1 MKNRYKIL
9 LTLASI
15 ALAMPLIT
23 LTSEKKVD
31 KVEGYNASSLPTT
44 IDLNDNTESEIRSY
58 YSSLSSLDTSERQG
72 TNLLKNLKTI
82 LKKDQKYYSYES
94 GENIWKMYEITD
106 RDWVKSPA
114 SEISGYNS
122 KTNIITGYK
131 YNTTDPYIRAY
142 YINRNVEN
150 QTTAWSD
157 HQQTQWGINR
167 EHMWPKA
174 EGFDSSGAGGARGDP
189 MHLVA
194 ANGYANNIHSNYY
207 FGYVKTSTTYT
218 DCGNKYANI
227 SGNLLG
233 QSLTVNSSKN
243 VFEPQDSD
251 KGDIA
256 RMIFYMVAR
265 YNYLSG
271 TDSDGIDTNN
281 PNLELTQNINDWSSS
296 GYTSSATNS
305 GKMGILSDLLAW
317 HKADPVDEIEIHRN
331 NLLYKNF
338 TNNRNPFIDFPE
350 WADYIWGTVEYNGRN
365 YQSYSTTPTGYAVPS
380 SDIVNGYK
388 TGETVSVTGVS
399 LSKSSLDLKVGD
411 TETLVA
417 TISPSNA
424 TNKSVTWTSSNTD
437 VATVSNN
444 GLVTAISNGNATITV
459 TTSDGSFTDTC
470 LVSVTKNLEI
480 VASTIIGDYASEN
493 GWSNN
498 TKYTSL
504 AMDSKI
510 SLSVSGSTYSGKYYT
525 ADNTW
530 RLYQSENGTLT
541 INLGD
546 SGYHLVN
553 ATITFTTTSN
563 GTLIDSSAEAITSGS
578 TIELS
583 GTSAVFTA
591 SGTSAGGVIRISSIT
606 VVYAPNLT
614 SITLDTSGVQTSFT
628 VGDTFTYSGLVVTAH
643 YTGNVS
649 QTVNPTSVS
658 SPDMTTSGNK
668 TITVTYETISATY
681 SITVDEGSDPD
692 PIEVDATYYNFV
704 EVTNVSDLKD
714 GDFIL
719 LVNEARTHTMSTSYS
734 NFRNSEA
741 VSNFTSVSSS
751 AVERI
756 QLIKTG
762 NYWNLKVKDGYL
774 YANSGSSNYIGTN
787 SSLTADGVGDNAKW
801 SISISTTDNVVGAEI
816 IAQGDNTRNRI
827 RYNSST
833 TPTRWSCYGSNTSI
847 KELPKIYKSYESEAD
862 RVWADPFLNQNTS
875 GCKSSGI
882 GSTID
887 WSTSKT
893 NYNSLTNGAK
903 SVLLNGTA
911 SQLSTA
917 YLYQQALARYEFIV
931 IKYGSSTYENY
942 ISRSISSSGRIN
954 LPLLN
959 ESNSNVIIIG
969 VAVISIL
976 SVAAFFLIR
985 KRKED

>member
-9 LTLASI
+9 LTLASFV
-15 ALAMPLIT
+15 LAIPLIT

-82 LKKDQKYYSYES
+82 LKKDQKYYSYDS
-94 GENIWKMYEITD
+94 GDTIWRMYEITD
-106 RDWVKSPA
+106 RDWDKSPA
-114 SEISGYNS
+114 SDISGYNS
-122 KTNIITGYK
+122 KTNTITGYTYK
-131 YNTTDPYIRAY
+131 NTSVLDPYIRAY
-142 YINRNVEN
+142 YVNRDVEN
-150 QTTAWSD
+150 QTRAWAD
-157 HQQTQWGINR
+157 HGQDEWGINR
-167 EHMWPKA
+167 EHMWAKA
-174 EGFDSSGAGGARGDP
+174 EGFETSGAGGARGDP

-194 ANGYANNIHSNYY
+194 ANGYANNIHSNYF
-207 FGYVKTSTTYT
+207 FGYVKTSSE
-218 DCGNKYANI
+218 DCGEKYANL
-227 SGNLLG
+227 SGNLRG
-233 QSLTVNSSKN
+233 TSLTLNTSQN
-243 VFEPQDSD
+243 VFEPQDCD

-271 TDSDGIDTNN
+271 SDSDGINSNN
-281 PNLELTQNINDWSSS
+281 PNLTLVQNTSSWEGT
-296 GYTSSATNS
+296 GYTSTTTNP

-317 HKADPVDEIEIHRN
+317 HKADPVDGYEIHRN

-350 WADYIWGTVEYNGRN
+350 WADYIWGTVEYNGKN
-365 YQSYSTTPTGYAVPS
+365 YQSFSTTPTGYAVPS

-399 LSKSSLDLKVGD
+399 LSKSSLDLKVDD

-480 VASTIIGDYASEN
+480 AASITIGDYASDN
-493 GWSNN
+493 SWSNN
-498 TKYTSL
+498 TKHTSL
-504 AMDSKI
+504 TMDDKI
-510 SLSVSGSTYSGKYYT
+510 SISVSDSTYTGKYYT

-546 SGYHLVN
+546 SGYHLIN

-563 GTLIDSSAEAITSGS
+563 GTLIDSSEEAISSGS
-578 TIELS
+578 TIKLS
-583 GTSAVFTA
+583 GTSAIFTA
-591 SGTSAGGVIRISSIT
+591 SGTSTGGVVRISSIT

-614 SITLDTSGVQTSFT
+614 SITLDTSNVQTSFT

-658 SPDMTTSGNK
+658 SPDMSTSGNK
-668 TITVTYETISATY
+668 TITVIYETVSATY
-681 SITVDEGSDPD
+681 SITVDEGSAPD
-692 PIEVDATYYNFV
+692 PIEVDATYYKFV

-714 GDFIL
+714 GDII
-719 LVNEARTHTMSTSYS
+719 VIA
-734 NFRNSEA
+734 NSEKSHIISTTQNDNNRSA
-741 VSNFTSVSSS
+741 FSVSNFTNITSSS
-751 AVERI
+751 AERI
-756 QLIKTG
+756 ELVKSG
-762 NYWNLKVKDGYL
+762 NYWNFKVANGFL
-774 YANSGSSNYIGTN
+774 YAPGDGSKKNLLRTEEGIDNNNY
-787 SSLTADGVGDNAKW
+787 AKW
-801 SISISTTDNVVGAEI
+801 SISISNNVTSI
-816 IAQGDNTRNRI
+816 IAQGTNSNKYM
-827 RYNSST
+827 RYNPNNGNPIFSCYASGSSISST
-833 TPTRWSCYGSNTSI
+833 PV
-847 KELPKIYKSYESEAD
+847 IYKSYESEAD
-862 RVWADPFLNQNTS
+862 RLWADPFLNQNTS

-893 NYNSLTNGAK
+893 NYNSLTREAK
-903 SVLLNGTA
+903 TVLLDGTA

-931 IKYGSSTYENY
+931 LKYGSNTYENY
-942 ISRSISSSGRIN
+942 ISRNIASSGRIN
-954 LPLLN
+954 LPLLSEN
-959 ESNSNVIIIG
+959 NSNFVIIG

-976 SVAAFFLIR
+976 SVAAFFLIS